1 MDEVIFRLGKHIPR
15 ENKLFTNLQTNLLRY
30 AIKAFL
36 AVAKFTFCSKSMTKS

>member
-1 MDEVIFRLGKHIPR
+1 MDEVIFRLGKDIPC
-15 ENKLFTNLQTNLLRY
+15 ENKLFTNLLRY